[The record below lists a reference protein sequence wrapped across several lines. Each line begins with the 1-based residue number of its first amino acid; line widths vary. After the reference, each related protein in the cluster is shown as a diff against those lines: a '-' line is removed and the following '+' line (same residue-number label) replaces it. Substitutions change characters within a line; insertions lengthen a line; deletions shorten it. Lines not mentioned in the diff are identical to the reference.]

1 MELPVWTN
9 PGAAEIIAPDR
20 GNSGGSKG
28 GPQRKVWKT
37 DKSITSGLE
46 AEES

>member
-20 GNSGGSKG
+20 GNSGGPKH
-28 GPQRKVWKT
+28 GPRRKVWKT
-37 DKSITSGLE
+37 DESITAGLE
-46 AEES
+46 ADES